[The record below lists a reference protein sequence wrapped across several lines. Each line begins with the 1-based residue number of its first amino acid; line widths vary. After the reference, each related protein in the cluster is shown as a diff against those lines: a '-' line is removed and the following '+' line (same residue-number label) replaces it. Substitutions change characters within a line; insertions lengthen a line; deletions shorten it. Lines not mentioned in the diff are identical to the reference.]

1 MPHHPARAWQPDHG
15 VGPSQRSSGEPEL
28 YGYRSRAGTACGHP
42 AHPLQSA
49 LALTQT
55 QNMNRPHPLRVAA
68 TASALGAALWLAGCA
83 APAPVPPPHV
93 PPPVSAAPMPAP
105 AAPPGTASTSPSAG
119 SAGWAWTARMDAAA
133 QRLRDQLG
141 GGAEVAQ
148 TTDQRLWISLPNEQA
163 FPPGRSAVSK
173 PAGAW
178 LDQVAVALRGLPQ
191 AEVQIVGQPDG
202 QSSNTSLALDR
213 AASARDWM
221 VMRGVPARR
230 VAVSGQATKGKGKPS
245 ENRLDIL
252 IGERS
257 SPSNPPR

>member
-1 MPHHPARAWQPDHG
+1 
-15 VGPSQRSSGEPEL
+15 
-28 YGYRSRAGTACGHP
+28 
-42 AHPLQSA
+42 
-49 LALTQT
+49 
-55 QNMNRPHPLRVAA
+55 MNRTYPLRAA
-68 TASALGAALWLAGCA
+68 ASAAALGAALWLAGCA

-93 PPPVSAAPMPAP
+93 PPPVGAAPMPAP
-105 AAPPGTASTSPSAG
+105 VTPAAPGSASPPAA
-119 SAGWAWTARMDAAA
+119 SAGWVWSTRMDAAA

-148 TTDQRLWISLPNEQA
+148 TTDQRLWISILNEQA

-173 PAGAW
+173 PAGLW
-178 LDQVAVALRGLPQ
+178 LDQVAVVLRALPQ

-230 VAVSGQATKGKGKPS
+230 VAVSGQATKGKLKPA

-252 IGERS
+252 IGERGA
-257 SPSNPPR
+257 PAR

>member
-1 MPHHPARAWQPDHG
+1 
-15 VGPSQRSSGEPEL
+15 
-28 YGYRSRAGTACGHP
+28 
-42 AHPLQSA
+42 
-49 LALTQT
+49 
-55 QNMNRPHPLRVAA
+55 MNRSHPLRAA
-68 TASALGAALWLAGCA
+68 AAAAALGAALWLAGCA

-93 PPPVSAAPMPAP
+93 PPPVSAAPMPPPPSP
-105 AAPPGTASTSPSAG
+105 ASPASPSTPS
-119 SAGWAWTARMDAAA
+119 SAASGWAWSARMDAAA

-141 GGAEVAQ
+141 GSAEVAQ
-148 TTDQRLWISLPNEQA
+148 TTDQRLWISLPNDQA
-163 FPPGRSAVSK
+163 FPPGRSAVTK

-202 QSSNTSLALDR
+202 QTSNTSLALDR

-230 VAVSGQATKGKGKPS
+230 VAVSGQATKGKAKTA

-252 IGERS
+252 IGERGVPVG
-257 SPSNPPR
+257 SPSR

>member
-1 MPHHPARAWQPDHG
+1 
-15 VGPSQRSSGEPEL
+15 
-28 YGYRSRAGTACGHP
+28 
-42 AHPLQSA
+42 
-49 LALTQT
+49 
-55 QNMNRPHPLRVAA
+55 MNRFPPLRAA
-68 TASALGAALWLAGCA
+68 AAACALGAALWLAGCA

-105 AAPPGTASTSPSAG
+105 TTPSASGSAAPSSG
-119 SAGWAWTARMDAAA
+119 SNGWAWSSRMDAAA

-148 TTDQRLWISLPNEQA
+148 TTDQRLWISLPNEQS
-163 FPPGRSAVSK
+163 FPPGRSAVTK
-173 PAGAW
+173 PAGLW

-191 AEVQIVGQPDG
+191 AEVQVVGQPDG

-230 VAVSGQATKGKGKPS
+230 VAVSGQPTKGKMKTA

-252 IGERS
+252 IGERGTG
-257 SPSNPPR
+257 NLPR